1 MSFEVALVTG
11 LLLATRLRHELPA
24 STPLTQSCCQV
35 AWAVAVAA
43 KKRRDATVD
52 AFIGSAEDARD
63 FSSLLDQFVHRTPFI
78 TGPEK

>member
-11 LLLATRLRHELPA
+11 LLLATRLRHEVPA

-43 KKRRDATVD
+43 KKSREATVD
-52 AFIGSAEDARD
+52 AFIADEERARD
-63 FSSLLDQFVHRTPFI
+63 FNGLL
-78 TGPEK
+78 K